1 MIDICISFMDSS
13 INIKIEEKNMYRLKP
28 VMTLFGTHL
37 DITRSLAENPIA
49 WLNIFSADEYKS
61 ENFIPRDNRGKEV
74 IMRVSSAER
83 FNLSAMHY
91 VVEGLDIF
99 ECKDSK
105 TIMIFDFENK
115 NVDIYASED
124 SDIQIIE
131 LIRDTIIKDQENKGT
146 LVLHAAAAVN
156 GSNAVV
162 IVGSKG
168 AGKTTTLL
176 ELVMNGGYRMVSG
189 DKLFLKVEEDGVK
202 LTGWP
207 DYPHLGVGTI
217 LKHSKLVDMVKRLYC
232 KDVERMLIQK
242 KILIQP
248 DVLVRETGIEFSR
261 ETHKLD
267 KILFPKLIDN
277 VKSKLAKMDTPSIE
291 DIIENLEFK
300 GDYPQNKWNRLVIPD
315 YQKREENVDK
325 LRKAVRNCSYYI
337 LEGNLRMSDEIV
349 KELTV

>member
-13 INIKIEEKNMYRLKP
+13 INIKIEEKNMYLLKP
-28 VMTLFGTHL
+28 VMTLFETHL
-37 DITRSLAENPIA
+37 DITRGLAENPIA
-49 WLNIFSADEYKS
+49 WFNIFSAEEYKG
-61 ENFIPRDNRGKEV
+61 ENFIPRGEQGKEV

-83 FNLSAMHY
+83 FNLSAAHY
-91 VVEGLDIF
+91 AANGLDIF

-115 NVDIYASED
+115 KVDIYASEA

-146 LVLHAAAAVN
+146 LVLHAAAAVKDR
-156 GSNAVV
+156 NAVV

-176 ELVMNGGYRMVSG
+176 ELVMNGGCKMVSG
-189 DKLFLKVEEDGVK
+189 DKLFLKVEENGVK

-232 KDVERMLIQK
+232 KDVEGMLTQK

-261 ETHKLD
+261 EAYKLD
-267 KILFPKLIDN
+267 KLLFPKLIDN
-277 VKSKLAKMDTPSIE
+277 VKSKLTKMDTPSIE

-300 GDYPQNKWNRLVIPD
+300 GDYPQNKWNKLVIPD

-337 LEGNLRMSDEIV
+337 LEGNLRISEEIV